1 MPNVVTLSVLPF
13 LFSRSS
19 AVCADAS
26 VDSAHSVAASRIFI
40 VIPPG
45 GRAAGDRIESGVAPQ
60 EVYFNAKRGGATA
73 TLALSV
79 IPDARIAG
87 AIGNPR
93 PRGALHRV
101 LVSPNSE

>member
-26 VDSAHSVAASRIFI
+26 VDSAHSAAASRFFI
-40 VIPPG
+40 VNPPG
-45 GRAAGDRIESGVAPQ
+45 GRAAGDRIDSGVAPQ

-73 TLALSV
+73 GAVVRMLDVSPFSGALAVGAS
-79 IPDARIAG
+79 PAIAG
-87 AIGNPR
+87 
-93 PRGALHRV
+93 
-101 LVSPNSE
+101 